1 METTISKNT
10 ILLLLVNTIRRIID
24 IFLGPFLTLYIFK
37 IMIEN
42 VKIISIYNIFL
53 YLVVALFSIVV
64 GGIIKNKY
72 KMEIFRIGMIT
83 KFVQLLIIII
93 LGNKV
98 VNYIWI
104 LGLIGGFS
112 TITWSF
118 PLNLFSSTLVEEKEK
133 KYYVVY
139 RTILSNLSKVIIPFL
154 LGTIIYIKSFKIT
167 AIIILILTFI
177 QLVLSF
183 FIKDKKDKDFNN
195 NKHLNILNEF
205 KKIKY
210 NNKLKRF
217 YKMKFYKGLAYE
229 GALETVITLLIII
242 AFKTDFSLGIVTSV
256 SSVLSIL
263 GSYIYKKIKNENL
276 LNKIILMSSFLI
288 ILISFLL
295 IAFPSNI
302 TIIIYNLLFYFL
314 IQFIMV
320 PEEVITLKFTNS
332 NTITDENRVET
343 YILLEFFLNFGR
355 IISYL
360 LLLAIGVFF
369 NIYIL
374 ELLIILLE
382 FAIVFEAISL
392 IKFK

>member
-314 IQFIMV
+314 IQFIVV